1 MRESSAPPHHCK
13 AAEDS
18 GQRPDKESHFS
29 IPDWMRLA
37 LKQAARSP
45 SLESPPRKN
54 SNAFE
59 GGLLGYSGGAGDG
72 KAPFLEYFI
81 VEIAVDQARRR
92 LARDIH
98 DHAGQYLVAARFQL
112 AALEQRAT
120 DRSLRSSLAELR
132 MILDRFGE
140 ELRAV
145 STGQSIDVPQG
156 CQLRSAL
163 SNLVGQ
169 WEHDV
174 GIPVSFLLDLPDSF
188 EPDDVVAEVVFR
200 VAQEGLTN
208 VAKHAPDASAV
219 HISLQSTQQDL
230 KLTIEDD
237 GPGLPALS
245 DGFPGSAVKGTGIDG
260 MRERLKELGG
270 RLVIRSTV
278 GAGTHL
284 ISTIPL
290 EAKRIHR
297 GVGTL

>member
-1 MRESSAPPHHCK
+1 MRESSVRPHHCK
-13 AAEDS
+13 SAEDS
-18 GQRPDKESHFS
+18 SQGQGKESHFS

-37 LKQAARSP
+37 LNQAPRPP
-45 SLESPPRKN
+45 SLESSRSKS
-54 SNAFE
+54 SNALK
-59 GGLLGYSGGAGDG
+59 GSLQDYSGGAGDG
-72 KAPFLEYFI
+72 NAPFLEYFM
-81 VEIAVDQARRR
+81 VEMADQARRR

-145 STGQSIDVPQG
+145 SSGQSIDVPQG
-156 CQLRSAL
+156 HQLRSAL
-163 SNLVGQ
+163 SNLVEQ

-188 EPDDVVAEVVFR
+188 EPDDAVSEVVFR

-219 HISLQSTQQDL
+219 HISLQSTQRDL

-245 DGFPGSAVKGTGIDG
+245 DAFPGPAVKGTGIDG

-278 GAGTHL
+278 GVGTHL

-290 EAKRIHR
+290 DTKRVHR